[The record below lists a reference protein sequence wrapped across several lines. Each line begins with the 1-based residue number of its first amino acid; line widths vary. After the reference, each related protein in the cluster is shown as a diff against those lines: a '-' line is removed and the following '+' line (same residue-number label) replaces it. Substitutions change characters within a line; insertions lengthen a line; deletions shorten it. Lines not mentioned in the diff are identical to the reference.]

1 MMIFKDNCIFSE
13 SDFDSCGNV
22 LPSKILDV
30 FQILAG
36 SHASRLGVGFSS
48 MLSRNLLWVV
58 TQIKYQ
64 VCGSAAAGQQLI
76 GTTWPLPPTRHGF
89 ERQYLI
95 SDSDGNIIIKGTSN
109 WALIDTETRR
119 LASVSDV
126 YPEGEHCT
134 DRNFDEKIRRL
145 RDFDATGESF
155 EICPDESTIDRNGH
169 VNNTNYAE
177 FVRAALG
184 GFGGKIDTFQ
194 IDFINEVMC
203 HQRLYIQ
210 HAVSGTTTLV
220 KGLSDDDKRMFTC
233 SITIK

>member
-1 MMIFKDNCIFSE
+1 MMKFSDNYIFSE
-13 SDFDSCGNV
+13 SDFDTFGNI
-22 LPSKILDV
+22 LPSKVLDV

-36 SHASRLGVGFSS
+36 NHASQLGIGFHS
-48 MLSRNLLWVV
+48 MLDRHLLWVV

-64 VCGSAAAGQQLI
+64 VCADIAPGQQVTGI
-76 GTTWPLPPTRHGF
+76 TWPLPPTRHGF

-95 SDSDGNIIIKGTSN
+95 CDSDGNILIKGTSN
-109 WALIDTETRR
+109 WALIDTETRH

-145 RDFDATGESF
+145 RDFDAVGETF

-184 GFGGKIDTFQ
+184 CFGGKIDTFQ

-203 HQRLYIQ
+203 HQKLYIQ

-233 SITIK
+233 SITLK

>member
-1 MMIFKDNCIFSE
+1 MMIFKDNYIFSE

-30 FQILAG
+30 FQLLAG
-36 SHASRLGVGFSS
+36 NHASQLGIGFSS

-64 VCGSAAAGQQLI
+64 VCGSIAAGQQLI

-145 RDFDATGESF
+145 RDFDATGETF

-169 VNNTNYAE
+169 VNNTNYAD
-177 FVRAALG
+177 FVHAALG
-184 GFGGKIDTFQ
+184 SFDGKIDTFQ

-203 HQRLYIQ
+203 HQKLYIQ
-210 HAVSGTTTLV
+210 HAVSGATTLV
-220 KGLSDDDKRMFTC
+220 KGLSDNDKRMFTC